1 MESHSLFEVNEYVKR
16 VLALN
21 FAEPIWINC
30 EISQIKEVRG
40 NYYLELVEQN
50 ESEEVIAQAS
60 AVIWY
65 KSFLFLKA
73 KLGDLLPSILAIGT
87 HIKLKARIEF
97 NERYGYK
104 INIEDVDP
112 TYTIGQLELNR
123 IKLIE
128 RLKNER
134 LWQVNKS
141 LNLPTVIQRVAVIS
155 SLNAA
160 GYIDFVQQLHT
171 NSYGYHYDITLFE
184 AAMQGQNTERETCS
198 ALENI
203 FSKKAQFDAIFII
216 RGGGSKIDLSYF
228 DNFNIAAKIA
238 KSPLCVIAGIGHEID
253 LSVTDMVA
261 KLSLKTPTACATM
274 LIDHMLQY
282 ESQVQDYQA
291 KIETIANLTI
301 ERQSNILEYAL
312 ELLRSKPF
320 ELITNLLLDCD
331 KIQNDIKTH
340 TDYIF
345 KLEGLKCDHILEL
358 IKSHDPISVLK
369 KGFSLVRQNG
379 VVVSKKSKFVEGA
392 SLEIE
397 FQDGKITLN

>member
-16 VLALN
+16 VFALN

-50 ESEEVIAQAS
+50 DNEEVIAQAS

-65 KSFLFLKA
+65 KSFLFIKA
-73 KLGDLLPSILAIGT
+73 KLGELLPSILSIGT
-87 HIKLKARIEF
+87 HIKLKARVEF

-128 RLKNER
+128 RLKGEG
-134 LWQVNKS
+134 LWQINRS
-141 LNLPTVIQRVAVIS
+141 LNLPTVIQRIGVIS
-155 SLNAA
+155 SSNAA
-160 GYIDFVQQLHT
+160 GYIDFVEQLKS
-171 NSYGYHYDITLFE
+171 NAYGYQFQITLFE

-198 ALENI
+198 ALDLI
-203 FSKKAQFDAIFII
+203 FERKDLFDAIFII

-253 LSVTDMVA
+253 LSVTDMVS
-261 KLSLKTPTACATM
+261 KLSLKTPTACASM
-274 LIDHMLQY
+274 VIDQMVFY
-282 ESQVQDYQA
+282 ESQIQEYLSKV
-291 KIETIANLTI
+291 ETITNLTI
-301 ERQSNILEYAL
+301 ERQSNTLQYTMDVL
-312 ELLRSKPF
+312 KTKPQ
-320 ELITNLLLDCD
+320 EIISNAIIECSN
-331 KIQNDIKTH
+331 IENEVKTH
-340 TDYIF
+340 SDYIF
-345 KLEGLKCDHILEL
+345 KLEGLKCDHIIDL
-358 IKSHDPISVLK
+358 ILSHDPIFVLK
-369 KGFSLVRQNG
+369 KGYSLVRQNG
-379 VVVSKKSKFVEGA
+379 LVVSRKSKLEEGV

-397 FQDGKITLN
+397 FQDGKVILN